1 MATRRSHRKSRSGC
15 KECKRRRIKCN
26 EDKPQCTNCIRH
38 GIACVYLKTGAPQ
51 PEPSPSESSP
61 LPSHSTSCTF
71 VGTPPQVLPRSLQNT
86 SDLHQPHPLFELG
99 DLALLHHWCLV
110 TSLTFGSTADV
121 SLWQMGFPKV
131 AFRHPFLMH
140 GILSLAALHVAYLN
154 PSSRRSSMLD
164 AAQHHSKS
172 LQGFRQGI
180 DQMSEK
186 NSEALF
192 ITSAFTFLYA
202 FVTFGTLHSEFEEGA
217 NSATRTLRVL
227 GADWIPL
234 VRGVSTV
241 LKPTYESLKRGPFS
255 CLFEMGNWDNL
266 NPDDVSGPEDKE
278 ILRLQEIWKGGED
291 AAVYDKTLYL
301 LRKYCAWVKQFQPN
315 RDDSPMKLKYNQDCS
330 GPFIWASLSPEQYF
344 KLLHQRQPSALIIF
358 AYFGAV
364 LNSLDRYWWMEG
376 CGKSIV
382 GAVDE
387 CLGPYWTPFLEW
399 PKKTVGLD

>member
-1 MATRRSHRKSRSGC
+1 
-15 KECKRRRIKCN
+15 
-26 EDKPQCTNCIRH
+26 
-38 GIACVYLKTGAPQ
+38 
-51 PEPSPSESSP
+51 
-61 LPSHSTSCTF
+61 
-71 VGTPPQVLPRSLQNT
+71 
-86 SDLHQPHPLFELG
+86 
-99 DLALLHHWCLV
+99 
-110 TSLTFGSTADV
+110 
-121 SLWQMGFPKV
+121 
-131 AFRHPFLMH
+131 
-140 GILSLAALHVAYLN
+140 
-154 PSSRRSSMLD
+154 MLD

-241 LKPTYESLKRGPFS
+241 LKPTYESLKHGPFS
-255 CLFEMGNWDNL
+255 CMFEMGNWDSL
-266 NPDDVSGPEDKE
+266 DPDDVSGPEDKE

-315 RDDSPMKLKYNQDCS
+315 RDDSHVRLKYNQDCS

-364 LNSLDRYWWMEG
+364 LSSLDRYWWMEG
-376 CGKSIV
+376 CGASIV
-382 GAVDE
+382 GVVDE

-399 PKKTVGLD
+399 PKKTVGLDWSWRLAEHEQFAMSEFRYNAINFLVYIVIIDVKPQALRRVVSTQGRRLGLCYKCKCSSLSVSVSVFVFVFLRFLVMRHRHQPLITESIYECIK